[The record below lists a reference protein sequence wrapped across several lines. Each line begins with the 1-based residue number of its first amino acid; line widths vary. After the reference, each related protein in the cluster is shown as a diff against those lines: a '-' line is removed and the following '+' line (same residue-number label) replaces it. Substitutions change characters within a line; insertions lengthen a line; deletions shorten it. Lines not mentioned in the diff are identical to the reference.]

1 MSNNFN
7 LTLAENETKLN
18 DWCYATTRGKT
29 VSRHQLIV
37 TDKRIIDL
45 STKKYKNGDSVRLAE
60 IPSDNVCG
68 LSIARSSQS
77 FIPKAIMFGIMA
89 FVCLVVF
96 LLTVIKTEPEF
107 GYVAQPVLDLG
118 DAGDVFLILAILL
131 CVVAVMYAL
140 KGSHSL
146 TIVISVKNASVD
158 TIGLYANAGVVLKTK
173 KKSLKVKV
181 DKNASDE
188 IYDTLGSLLLT
199 K

>member
-1 MSNNFN
+1 M
-7 LTLAENETKLN
+7 
-18 DWCYATTRGKT
+18 
-29 VSRHQLIV
+29 
-37 TDKRIIDL
+37 
-45 STKKYKNGDSVRLAE
+45 RLAE
-60 IPSDNVCG
+60 ISSDNVCG
-68 LSIARSSQS
+68 LSIARSSQN

-96 LLTVIKTEPEF
+96 LLTVIKTESEF

-118 DAGDVFLILAILL
+118 DAGIVFLILAILL
-131 CVVAVMYAL
+131 CVVAVIYAL

-181 DKNASDE
+181 DKNASKE